1 MTKEMKKTIELLR
14 AARKNLLDAM
24 YADTVG
30 GDHVLTLEQFKKIDD
45 VDTMLSDMLVEIVER
60 EANK

>member
-1 MTKEMKKTIELLR
+1 MKKTIELLR

-24 YADTVG
+24 YADTIDG
-30 GDHVLTLEQFKKIDD
+30 EQVLTLEQFKKIDD
-45 VDTMLSDMLVEIVER
+45 IDTMLSDMLVEIVER